1 VELKTKGVAKT
12 AYRDAGSVAWCL
24 RNIYKAD
31 VCLCNYD
38 LHRPD

>member
-12 AYRDAGSVAWCL
+12 AYRDAG
-24 RNIYKAD
+24 NIYKAD